1 MKLDE
6 TSIKIIEKCLQKR
19 IPIEIRQE
27 KGKIVIVELKR
38 KVINKI

>member
-19 IPIEIRQE
+19 TPIEIRQE